1 MYKLL
6 PIVEARQWPRE
17 SKEHSGKAHP
27 GTCHSASAFHK
38 YASEQKCFQG
48 TLPAVQARAS
58 TSWQGQRGSLA
69 SQERCIA
76 TPHSWKWLWHSR
88 KGSFQHQDGLCNM
101 QIMVSYQMCRLMR
114 CRRPWDVAAC
124 GYLAG
129 IIQEGWE
136 EQKPVPFSFLKTAC
150 AWII

>member
-6 PIVEARQWPRE
+6 PIVEARQWPCE

-27 GTCHSASAFHK
+27 GTCLPQVCIWIEGLPGKPFLL
-38 YASEQKCFQG
+38 CRQG
-48 TLPAVQARAS
+48 LALPGRV
-58 TSWQGQRGSLA
+58 RGALHP
-69 SQERCIA
+69 ERHIA

-114 CRRPWDVAAC
+114 CRGPWGVAAC
-124 GYLAG
+124 GYLVG
-129 IIQEGWE
+129 TIHEGRE
-136 EQKPVPFSFLKTAC
+136 EQKPVPFSFFKTAC